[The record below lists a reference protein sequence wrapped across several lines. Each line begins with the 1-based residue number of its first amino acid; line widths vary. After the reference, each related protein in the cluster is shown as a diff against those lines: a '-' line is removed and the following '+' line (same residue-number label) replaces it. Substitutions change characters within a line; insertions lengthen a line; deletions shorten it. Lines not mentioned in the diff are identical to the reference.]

1 MNSRK
6 IRTYAAWVLL
16 VGSCI
21 GWPLSTLTWA
31 KDEPRFVLG
40 LSWLAIVLTAWDILT
55 TSQVH
60 EEQQE
65 QQDDQTP
72 DTLSST
78 PPAGS

>member
-1 MNSRK
+1 M
-6 IRTYAAWVLL
+6 
-16 VGSCI
+16 
-21 GWPLSTLTWA
+21 LTWA
-31 KDEPRFVLG
+31 QDEPPFVLS

-65 QQDDQTP
+65 QDDQTP
-72 DTLSST
+72 DTPSST